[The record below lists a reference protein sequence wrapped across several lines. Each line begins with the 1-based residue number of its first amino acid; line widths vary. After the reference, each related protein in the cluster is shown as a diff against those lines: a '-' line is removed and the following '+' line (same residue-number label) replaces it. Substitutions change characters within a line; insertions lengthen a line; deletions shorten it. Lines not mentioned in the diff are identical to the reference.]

1 MSHGIDNDR
10 GLNSSEK
17 DPEPVD
23 ESAEHGPL
31 EDINTAGH
39 STSDLFFDIKDEQIV
54 EHEPRNQRAA
64 SETPLI
70 RPPSSQDIAPEPD
83 RHSSPG
89 GDVDWVP
96 TDEERDSTP
105 RAPSTTRTKSAPSS
119 VITISD
125 SEEEPAAPPPKK
137 RKPAPSAS
145 ATSSRANSVSASSL
159 PPRSQS
165 AQPVDCADLFI
176 GDLTIEAWS
185 TVKGK
190 GHLRPGELLRLERDG
205 LPGKT
210 SSKSKAN
217 NIASITAAAKKKLG
231 EDAIVRIVNSRGLE
245 VGRVV
250 TASAR
255 WIAKLLDK
263 DLVHLSGLP
272 LNPPSEFKHTG
283 DNFKISLK
291 AYLKASAFR
300 PLPMGSKPVTNKT
313 LEKHLN
319 TTKKA
324 SLFFEGAETAEEQA
338 LRERKVSLV
347 TLFNEVGLRPKRSGF
362 SDFANKGGKSTSK
375 KPGRTKSADVG
386 DSKQGSGVEKKKA
399 KTTETIGEGEEA
411 EEAELEGEEL
421 NNNQLGDI
429 YEKAQRGDKQLAF
442 MDPADSFALTLR
454 PYQKQAL
461 CWMHNLER
469 GEASARDSVS
479 LHPLWEE
486 YAFPFE
492 EDEGVIDLC
501 ADERSFYFNPY
512 SGELSLNF
520 VRTENHKKGG
530 ILADGT
536 KSYFAFQVGMGK
548 SIMMSSLIHTSR
560 GTSPTSSATTGTLSA
575 HTIISAFGKRKRP
588 DPNNNQPVE
597 PYATLLVAPIS
608 LLSQWQSE
616 LDRSSHPD
624 TLRTLVWH
632 GLNRPNLFEVLGP
645 QSTGERPVD
654 VVITS
659 YGTLSSEYANFEK
672 GKTSQIYDV
681 QWMRVVL
688 DEAHYCK
695 SRHTKNAKACYKL
708 NSVYRWALTG
718 TPIVNR
724 LEDLYSLLCFLKYE
738 PWSSF
743 AYFKSFVTTPFLN
756 RDPRAIEIIQV
767 ILENVLLRREKS
779 MKDTD
784 GNHIVELPPKVMSIE
799 ELTFSPAERK
809 IYEEIYIDAKKD
821 FGDMGQSGT
830 ITKGFA
836 HMFAQ
841 IMRLRQAVLHPD
853 LIKAPKEDLDE
864 VNLLESDDDV
874 DSDSHSN
881 PQPSV
886 NLQEPDH
893 GECPIC
899 FERIKL
905 PVAIKECG
913 HIGCQQCFINFLD
926 MCQEKGSETVCP
938 ACRTPID
945 GQKISCTIVD
955 DNPVKEEPA
964 EKETDRELSL
974 SSQANTTN
982 REGFRSSTKVDALL
996 RNLNELREQ
1005 DPSFR
1010 AIVFSQFTSFLDII
1024 QRALAQYGFENM
1036 RLDGSMSQ
1044 QQRSQALRSFAQP
1057 SETPKIFCIS
1067 LRAGGVGLNLTQAQY
1082 AFMMDFWW
1090 NRAAENQAI
1099 DRIHRIGQTRT
1110 VYVKHFVVKNTIEKR
1125 VLQVQK
1131 RKTAIVKGAF
1141 GQAGDKG
1148 TKESVQNMKLMF
1160 GD

>member
-1 MSHGIDNDR
+1 MDSKVTLER
-10 GLNSSEK
+10 LEK
-17 DPEPVD
+17 DL
-23 ESAEHGPL
+23 AEHRL
-31 EDINTAGH
+31 EDNTTLGH
-39 STSDLFFDIKDEQIV
+39 STNDLFFDIQDEELV
-54 EHEPRNQRAA
+54 ENERQKQGNT
-64 SETPLI
+64 SEDPLF
-70 RPPSSQDIAPEPD
+70 RPSSSQDIPASD
-83 RHSSPG
+83 RHNSPD

-96 TDEERDSTP
+96 TDEERGSTP
-105 RAPSTTRTKSAPSS
+105 RAPSTTHTKSAPSS

-125 SEEEPAAPPPKK
+125 SEDETAPPPKK
-137 RKPAPSAS
+137 QKPATSLPAI
-145 ATSSRANSVSASSL
+145 SSRANSASASSL
-159 PPRSQS
+159 SLRSQS
-165 AQPVDCADLFI
+165 TKPPDYAALFV
-176 GDLTIEAWS
+176 GDLTVEAWS

-190 GHLRPGELLRLERDG
+190 GHLRPGELLRLERDD

-210 SSKSKAN
+210 SNKSKAN

-231 EDAIVRIVNSRGLE
+231 RTQYDSIS
-245 VGRVV
+245 
-250 TASAR
+250 R

-272 LNPPSEFKHTG
+272 LDPPSEFKHTG
-283 DNFKISLK
+283 DNFKILLK

-300 PLPMGSKPVTNKT
+300 PLPMGSKPIMNKT

-319 TTKKA
+319 ANKKA

-338 LRERKVSLV
+338 LRERKVSVISRGEKGRNHRERLV
-347 TLFNEVGLRPKRSGF
+347 AQNQLMRVIRGLQTREM
-362 SDFANKGGKSTSK
+362 
-375 KPGRTKSADVG
+375 
-386 DSKQGSGVEKKKA
+386 VEKKL

-421 NNNQLGDI
+421 NTNQLGDI
-429 YEKAQRGDKQLAF
+429 YQKAQRGDKQLAF

-454 PYQKQAL
+454 PYQQQAL
-461 CWMHNLER
+461 CWMYNLER
-469 GEASARDSVS
+469 GEASARDSTS

-486 YAFPFE
+486 YMFPFE
-492 EDEGVIDLC
+492 EDDGVIDLC

-512 SGELSLNF
+512 SGELSLDF

-530 ILADGT
+530 ILAD
-536 KSYFAFQVGMGK
+536 VGMGK

-560 GTSPTSSATTGTLSA
+560 GTPPTCSATADTVPA

-588 DPNNNQPVE
+588 DKNNSQPTE
-597 PYATLLVAPIS
+597 PHATLLIAPIS

-616 LDRSSHPD
+616 LERSSHPD

-632 GLNRPNLFEVLGP
+632 GLNRANLFEVLGP
-645 QSTGERPVD
+645 QPKGERPVD

-659 YGTLSSEYANFEK
+659 YGTLSSEYANVEK
-672 GKTSQIYDV
+672 GKSSQIYDI

-767 ILENVLLRREKS
+767 ILENVLLRREKN
-779 MKDTD
+779 MKDVD

-799 ELTFSPAERK
+799 ELTFSPAERRT
-809 IYEEIYIDAKKD
+809 YEEIYIDAKKD
-821 FGDMGQSGT
+821 FGDMDQSGT

-853 LIKAPKEDLDE
+853 LIKAPKEDPDE
-864 VNLLESDDDV
+864 VDLLESDD
-874 DSDSHSN
+874 SIEN
-881 PQPSV
+881 
-886 NLQEPDH
+886 EPH
-893 GECPIC
+893 PHLGLRSASMSPIMG
-899 FERIKL
+899 IKS
-905 PVAIKECG
+905 PVTIKECG
-913 HIGCQQCFINFLD
+913 HVGCQRCFINFLD
-926 MCQEKGSETVCP
+926 MPGKRKQYDLS
-938 ACRTPID
+938 TPLS
-945 GQKISCTIVD
+945 QKPSFIVVD
-955 DNPVKEEPA
+955 SHPVKEEFV
-964 EKETDRELSL
+964 EKETDHDQAL
-974 SSQANTTN
+974 SSQKNTMN
-982 REGFRSSTKVDALL
+982 KEGFRSSTKVDALL

-1005 DPSFR
+1005 DSSFR

-1024 QRALAQYGFENM
+1024 QKALVHHGFENM

-1044 QQRSQALRSFAQP
+1044 QQRSQALRSFTQP
-1057 SETPKIFCIS
+1057 SEGPKIFCIS

-1082 AFMMDFWW
+1082 VFMMDFWW

-1110 VYVKHFVVKNTIEKR
+1110 VYVKHFVIQNTIEKR
-1125 VLQVQK
+1125 VLQIQK

>member
-1 MSHGIDNDR
+1 MDSKVTLER
-10 GLNSSEK
+10 LEK
-17 DPEPVD
+17 DL
-23 ESAEHGPL
+23 AEHRL
-31 EDINTAGH
+31 EDNTTLGH
-39 STSDLFFDIKDEQIV
+39 STNDLFFDIQDEELV
-54 EHEPRNQRAA
+54 ENERQKQGNT
-64 SETPLI
+64 SEDPLF
-70 RPPSSQDIAPEPD
+70 RPSSSQDIPASD
-83 RHSSPG
+83 RHNSPD

-96 TDEERDSTP
+96 TDEERGSTP
-105 RAPSTTRTKSAPSS
+105 RAPSTTHTKSAPSS

-125 SEEEPAAPPPKK
+125 SEDETAPPPKK
-137 RKPAPSAS
+137 QKPATSLPAI
-145 ATSSRANSVSASSL
+145 SSRANSASASSL
-159 PPRSQS
+159 SLRSQS
-165 AQPVDCADLFI
+165 TKPPDYAALFV
-176 GDLTIEAWS
+176 GDLTVEAWS

-190 GHLRPGELLRLERDG
+190 GHLRPGELLRLERDD

-210 SSKSKAN
+210 SNKSKAN

-231 EDAIVRIVNSRGLE
+231 EDAIVRVVNSRGSE
-245 VGRVV
+245 VGRII

-272 LNPPSEFKHTG
+272 LDPPSEFKHTG
-283 DNFKISLK
+283 DNFKILLK

-300 PLPMGSKPVTNKT
+300 PLPMGSKPIMNKT

-319 TTKKA
+319 ANKKA

-338 LRERKVSLV
+338 LRERKVGLV

-362 SDFANKGGKSTSK
+362 SDFAGREGKKSSRTS
-375 KPGRTKSADVG
+375 GRAKSADAG
-386 DSKQGSGVEKKKA
+386 DSRPSNKGDGGKKKL

-421 NNNQLGDI
+421 NTNQLGDI
-429 YEKAQRGDKQLAF
+429 YQKAQRGDKQLAF

-454 PYQKQAL
+454 PYQQQAL
-461 CWMHNLER
+461 CWMYNLER
-469 GEASARDSVS
+469 GEASARDSTS

-486 YAFPFE
+486 YMFPFE
-492 EDEGVIDLC
+492 EDDGVIDLC

-512 SGELSLNF
+512 SGELSLDF

-530 ILADGT
+530 ILAD
-536 KSYFAFQVGMGK
+536 VGMGK

-560 GTSPTSSATTGTLSA
+560 GTPPTCSATADTVPA

-588 DPNNNQPVE
+588 DKNNSQPTE
-597 PYATLLVAPIS
+597 PHATLLIAPIS

-616 LDRSSHPD
+616 LERSSHPD

-632 GLNRPNLFEVLGP
+632 GLNRANLFEVLGP
-645 QSTGERPVD
+645 QPKGERPVD

-659 YGTLSSEYANFEK
+659 YGTLSSEYANVEK
-672 GKTSQIYDV
+672 GKSSQIYDI

-767 ILENVLLRREKS
+767 ILENVLLRREKN
-779 MKDTD
+779 MKDVD

-799 ELTFSPAERK
+799 ELTFSPAERRT
-809 IYEEIYIDAKKD
+809 YEEIYIDAKKD
-821 FGDMGQSGT
+821 FGDMDQSGT

-853 LIKAPKEDLDE
+853 LIKAPKEDPDE
-864 VNLLESDDDV
+864 VDLLESDD
-874 DSDSHSN
+874 SIENEPH
-881 PQPSV
+881 PAPRPSV
-886 NLQEPDH
+886 SLNEPDH
-893 GECPIC
+893 GECSIC
-899 FERIKL
+899 FESIKS
-905 PVAIKECG
+905 PVTIKECG
-913 HIGCQQCFINFLD
+913 HVGCQRCFINFLD
-926 MCQEKGSETVCP
+926 MCQEKGSSMICP
-938 ACRTPID
+938 VCRTPID
-945 GQKISCTIVD
+945 GKPSFIVVD
-955 DNPVKEEPA
+955 SHPVKEEFV
-964 EKETDRELSL
+964 EKETDHDQALSC
-974 SSQANTTN
+974 QKNTMN
-982 REGFRSSTKVDALL
+982 KEGFRSSTKVDALL

-1005 DPSFR
+1005 DSSFR

-1024 QRALAQYGFENM
+1024 QKALVHHGFENM

-1044 QQRSQALRSFAQP
+1044 QQRSQALRSFTQP
-1057 SETPKIFCIS
+1057 SEGPKIFCIS

-1082 AFMMDFWW
+1082 VFMMDFWW

-1110 VYVKHFVVKNTIEKR
+1110 VYVKHFVIQNTIEKR
-1125 VLQVQK
+1125 VLQIQK

>member
-1 MSHGIDNDR
+1 MSLGNAIDI
-10 GLNSSEK
+10 GPNSSENDIELLVK
-17 DPEPVD
+17 EPEEHASWPLVD
-23 ESAEHGPL
+23 NSATG
-31 EDINTAGH
+31 D
-39 STSDLFFDIKDEQIV
+39 STNDLFFDIKDE
-54 EHEPRNQRAA
+54 ETLKHENKKQGDS
-64 SETPLI
+64 SEPPLF
-70 RPPSSQDIAPEPD
+70 RPPSSQDKVPEHD
-83 RHSSPG
+83 RHTSPG
-89 GDVDWVP
+89 GDLDWAP
-96 TDEERDSTP
+96 SDEERGSTP

-125 SEEEPAAPPPKK
+125 SEDEPVIPPTKK

-145 ATSSRANSVSASSL
+145 SVSSRVNSTSAPSL
-159 PPRSQS
+159 PSRCQTDEPL
-165 AQPVDCADLFI
+165 DCTALFI
-176 GDLTIEAWS
+176 GNLTVEAWS

-210 SSKSKAN
+210 SSKSRAN

-231 EDAIVRIVNSRGLE
+231 EDAIVRVVNSRGSE
-245 VGRVV
+245 VGRIV

-263 DLVHLSGLP
+263 DLVHLSGSP
-272 LNPPSEFKHTG
+272 LDPPSEFKHTG

-291 AYLKASAFR
+291 VYFKASAFR
-300 PLPMGSKPVTNKT
+300 PLPMGSKPVMNKA
-313 LEKHLN
+313 LEKHLSA
-319 TTKKA
+319 TKK
-324 SLFFEGAETAEEQA
+324 STLFFEGAETSEEQA

-362 SDFANKGGKSTSK
+362 SDFAKKGGNKTTKKS
-375 KPGRTKSADVG
+375 GHTKQADVR
-386 DSKQGSGVEKKKA
+386 DSSPSDQGSVGGKKKS
-399 KTTETIGEGEEA
+399 KTTEIIGEGEET

-429 YEKAQRGDKQLAF
+429 YQKAQRGDKQLAF
-442 MDPADSFALTLR
+442 MNPADSFALTLR
-454 PYQKQAL
+454 PYQQQAL

-469 GEASARDSVS
+469 GEASAKDSIS

-486 YAFPFE
+486 YVFPFE

-520 VRTENHKKGG
+520 VKTENHKKGG
-530 ILADGT
+530 ILA
-536 KSYFAFQVGMGK
+536 
-548 SIMMSSLIHTSR
+548 R
-560 GTSPTSSATTGTLSA
+560 GTSPTSSITTGTLSA

-588 DPNNNQPVE
+588 DTKNNQPVE
-597 PYATLLVAPIS
+597 PHATLLIAPIS

-632 GLNRPNLFEVLGP
+632 GLNRANLFEVLGP
-645 QSTGERPVD
+645 QAKGERPVD

-659 YGTLSSEYANFEK
+659 YGTLSSEYANVEK
-672 GKTSQIYDV
+672 GKPSQIYDI

-708 NSVYRWALTG
+708 DSLYRWALTG

-779 MKDTD
+779 MKDVD

-809 IYEEIYIDAKKD
+809 TYEEIYIDAKKD
-821 FGDMGQSGT
+821 FGDMDRSGT

-853 LIKAPKEDLDE
+853 LIKAPKEDSGE
-864 VNLLESDDDV
+864 VNLVDSDDDIN
-874 DSDSHSN
+874 SDSHSYS
-881 PQPSV
+881 QSLA
-886 NLQEPDH
+886 NLQEPNN
-893 GECPIC
+893 GECSIC
-899 FERIKL
+899 FEIIKL

-913 HIGCQQCFINFLD
+913 HIGCQQCFTNFFD
-926 MCQEKGSETVCP
+926 MCQEKGTETVCP
-938 ACRTPID
+938 KLSTSILEE
-945 GQKISCTIVD
+945 T
-955 DNPVKEEPA
+955 PVKEDVV
-964 EKETDRELSL
+964 EKEISDELAL
-974 SSQANTTN
+974 SSQKNAAN
-982 REGFRSSTKVDALL
+982 REGFRSSTKINALL
-996 RNLNELREQ
+996 RNLNELREK

-1024 QRALAQYGFENM
+1024 QKALAYHGFENM

-1044 QQRSQALRSFAQP
+1044 QQRSHALHSFTQP
-1057 SETPKIFCIS
+1057 GEEPKIFCIS

-1082 AFMMDFWW
+1082 VFMMDFWW

-1110 VYVKHFVVKNTIEKR
+1110 VHVKHFVIKNTIEKR
-1125 VLQVQK
+1125 VLQIQK